1 MKDEWLDRVKD
12 RLDDCHLEPSDA
24 LWSSIKRDMPV
35 ASVRRRQRFLYLRYS
50 SVAAAVAIVAV
61 AGWLMWDRADVA
73 EPAPGTALTVGGA
86 KVVGPSLFSQD
97 LTLPDGAQIGS
108 PRQAAP
114 VRSASVFAG
123 GIARGGDVAVLEV
136 EPTPVCTTD
145 EAAAF
150 SASAR
155 ADSVAE
161 QNNAAAQKSVGES
174 SVVVRRG
181 GETSPTRR
189 TTVKHNRQSQDH
201 SSWSV
206 ALAVANGFSGA
217 GSSQNGFVPMADAA
231 PTVGFF
237 SDMSPDRL
245 DFNNTYVSM
254 MSSNISEQTK
264 TDIEYDFPMTYA
276 AMFRYRITD
285 RWAVDAGVSFAV
297 LGSSW
302 KSGSAD
308 SHYRIRQKVYNV
320 GIPVSASFT
329 FLDTRFVT
337 MYATAGGAVEK
348 AVDGSETTMVRVSS
362 GAMQSEKNDLAE
374 KPWQYSV
381 NAGIGLQ
388 FNIAKK
394 CGIFAEPKVTRHLES
409 SDLQL
414 RKHDTEFN
422 LGVGLRLSY

>member
-1 MKDEWLDRVKD
+1 A
-12 RLDDCHLEPSDA
+12 P
-24 LWSSIKRDMPV
+24 
-35 ASVRRRQRFLYLRYS
+35 VRRRQRSLYLRYS

-61 AGWLMWDRADVA
+61 AGWLMWDRSDVV
-73 EPAPGTALTVGGA
+73 ECAPGVAPTVRFVRAGGSSY
-86 KVVGPSLFSQD
+86 VSQEMSAAND
-97 LTLPDGAQIGS
+97 ASRRSGS
-108 PRQAAP
+108 HVAS
-114 VRSASVFAG
+114 VSSASVFSRS
-123 GIARGGDVAVLEV
+123 IADGGDVSVLDV
-136 EPTPVCTTD
+136 EPTPECTTD
-145 EAAAF
+145 ENAVV
-150 SASAR
+150 SASTR

-161 QNNAAAQKSVGES
+161 QKSVGES

-181 GETSPTRR
+181 SETKPTRR
-189 TTVKHNRQSQDH
+189 TDVENYRRAQNH
-201 SSWSV
+201 SGWSF

-217 GSSQNGFVPMADAA
+217 GSSQSGFVPMANAA
-231 PTVGFF
+231 PAVGFF

-254 MSSNISEQTK
+254 MSNNISEQTK

-285 RWAVDAGVSFAV
+285 KWAVDAGVSFAV

-302 KSGSAD
+302 KSGSSD
-308 SHYRIRQKVYNV
+308 SHYRIRQKVYNI

-348 AVDGSETTMVRVSS
+348 AVDGSETTVVRS
-362 GAMQSEKNDLAE
+362 GSGDMKSVKNDLEE

-381 NAGIGLQ
+381 NAGVGLQ
-388 FNIAKK
+388 FNITNK
-394 CGIFAEPKVTRHLES
+394 CGIFAEPRITRHLES
-409 SDLQL
+409 SDLPL

-422 LGVGLRLSY
+422 LGIGLRLSY

>member
-35 ASVRRRQRFLYLRYS
+35 APVRRRQRFLYLRYS

-61 AGWLMWDRADVA
+61 AGWLMWDRSDVV
-73 EPAPGTALTVGGA
+73 ECAPGVAPKNCSVRAGGSSD
-86 KVVGPSLFSQD
+86 VSQEM
-97 LTLPDGAQIGS
+97 S
-108 PRQAAP
+108 AANDASRRS
-114 VRSASVFAG
+114 VAHVASVSSASVFSRS
-123 GIARGGDVAVLEV
+123 IADVGDVSVLDV
-136 EPTPVCTTD
+136 EPTPECTTD
-145 EAAAF
+145 ENAAV
-150 SASAR
+150 SASTR

-161 QNNAAAQKSVGES
+161 QKSVGES

-181 GETSPTRR
+181 SETKPTRR
-189 TTVKHNRQSQDH
+189 TAVENYRRAQNH
-201 SSWSV
+201 SGWSF

-217 GSSQNGFVPMADAA
+217 GSSQSGFVPMANAA
-231 PTVGFF
+231 PAVGFF

-254 MSSNISEQTK
+254 MSNNISEQTK

-285 RWAVDAGVSFAV
+285 KWAVDAGVSFAV

-302 KSGSAD
+302 KSGSSD
-308 SHYRIRQKVYNV
+308 SHYRIRQKVYNI

-348 AVDGSETTMVRVSS
+348 AVDGSETTVVRS
-362 GAMQSEKNDLAE
+362 GSEDMKSVKNDLEE

-388 FNIAKK
+388 FNITNK
-394 CGIFAEPKVTRHLES
+394 CGIFAEPRITRHLES
-409 SDLQL
+409 SDLPL

-422 LGVGLRLSY
+422 LGIGLRLSY